1 MHHEQVL
8 EKCRELKALTERIRT
23 NLAYLIAVRENGKLD
38 EYGSYSL
45 SDADIFEALSS
56 RFEDLHAEVSGVS
69 SMLQSMVF
77 PATSRDVVIM
87 DRSAI
92 AALMDVGF
100 EIKMDFHG
108 SWDVEWYSSVPAFI
122 IAIFNIELP
131 PMPTMRGMKKAAPIR
146 LSF

>member
-45 SDADIFEALSS
+45 SDPDIFEALSS
-56 RFEDLHAEVSGVS
+56 RFEDLHAEVSSVS

-92 AALMDVGF
+92 AALMEVGF

-108 SWDVEWYSSVPAFI
+108 SWEAQWFTSVPAFI
-122 IAIFNIELP
+122 IAIFSVEIP
-131 PMPTMRGMKKAAPIR
+131 PLPTMRGMKKAIPLR